1 MALGTVLVLSFGLA
15 GPAAAIP
22 TDPSSPCLE
31 QAFGNLKASSTNVAA
46 GAPVALSWDTPKVA
60 NCPTLKYE
68 LETRLFGETL
78 EANYPIQPNS
88 SKTLSP
94 AVNTLVILNATMGP
108 GAKKPLDSIS
118 VAVTRTSADGRM
130 EIVIDSSTDK
140 ALFLWAIDQ
149 PKTTIRLRDNVNL
162 DLSYRDQL
170 YIAEGVHILGNRG
183 STNPGPRIYTTT
195 KPKRLFMIGRYLS
208 GDGVRISGI
217 RLDGGE
223 TAIAD
228 NGDPAPIGIAVHAS
242 VNVAIENNEIYGW
255 AGAGVE
261 VSDQIEG
268 RANKLNLDNPS
279 GVLVRD
285 NFIHHNQHKRKFG
298 YGVVVGDDAYATIE
312 QNVFDYNR
320 HAISSDGLPG
330 TGYLA
335 YRNLVLQHG
344 GVNTWATDTHQ
355 FDVHGTESCWTI
367 DFYCGDAGQYFDIR
381 YNSFYYTEG
390 DVVKVRGEPHI
401 RANVR
406 DNVFAD
412 TNADEAIVQTVDGF
426 NVVRERNRFGLNT
439 FNTSAS
445 CDFDGDGTA
454 DRFLATGN
462 TWWFLAKTGQW
473 TYLNMSAKQVGDLTF
488 GDLTGDGRCD
498 VRAKAN
504 GQVFPGGRA
513 SSRSIEVTWRDP
525 AGGDLRLWEVANGVA
540 GPRVVRWSAGDRTP
554 LGTGDFN
561 GDGLPD
567 RVQRGPDG
575 AVYVMLLDAYNGRF
589 TPPGDRS
596 DVQGV
601 LPAGVNLAGIG
612 DFNAD
617 GRSDLLW
624 RHPDGALEIW
634 MGGESRNKA
643 TLSYLNDPTATTGM
657 DWQVR
662 FLGDFNGDGR
672 SDILWRHDNGS
683 LSIWYMNGELFAG
696 ELKTEFADPTAI
708 WDIEAVGDFDADGRA
723 DILWRHDDG
732 GLAIWFRGI
741 NTMVAYPTWQNRP
754 GHRTELD
761 WRIEAVADVNA
772 DRRADIIWQHTN
784 GTVVSW
790 TMDGGRYVSE
800 YATGSLPAGSQ
811 LISVAPIKNG

>member
-1 MALGTVLVLSFGLA
+1 MRRRRAFAVALGTVLVLSFGLA

-298 YGVVVGDDAYATIE
+298 YGVVVGTTRT
-312 QNVFDYNR
+312 QR
-320 HAISSDGLPG
+320 SSRTSSTTTGTRSPRTACPAPG
-330 TGYLA
+330 TSRTA
-335 YRNLVLQHG
+335 TSCC
-344 GVNTWATDTHQ
+344 NTEASTPGRPTHTSSTCTAPNPAGPSTSTAATPAST
-355 FDVHGTESCWTI
+355 S
-367 DFYCGDAGQYFDIR
+367 
-381 YNSFYYTEG
+381 
-390 DVVKVRGEPHI
+390 
-401 RANVR
+401 
-406 DNVFAD
+406 
-412 TNADEAIVQTVDGF
+412 
-426 NVVRERNRFGLNT
+426 
-439 FNTSAS
+439 TSATTPS
-445 CDFDGDGTA
+445 TTP
-454 DRFLATGN
+454 RE
-462 TWWFLAKTGQW
+462 TW
-473 TYLNMSAKQVGDLTF
+473 
-488 GDLTGDGRCD
+488 
-498 VRAKAN
+498 
-504 GQVFPGGRA
+504 
-513 SSRSIEVTWRDP
+513 
-525 AGGDLRLWEVANGVA
+525 
-540 GPRVVRWSAGDRTP
+540 
-554 LGTGDFN
+554 
-561 GDGLPD
+561 
-567 RVQRGPDG
+567 
-575 AVYVMLLDAYNGRF
+575 
-589 TPPGDRS
+589 
-596 DVQGV
+596 
-601 LPAGVNLAGIG
+601 
-612 DFNAD
+612 
-617 GRSDLLW
+617 
-624 RHPDGALEIW
+624 
-634 MGGESRNKA
+634 
-643 TLSYLNDPTATTGM
+643 
-657 DWQVR
+657 
-662 FLGDFNGDGR
+662 
-672 SDILWRHDNGS
+672 
-683 LSIWYMNGELFAG
+683 
-696 ELKTEFADPTAI
+696 
-708 WDIEAVGDFDADGRA
+708 
-723 DILWRHDDG
+723 
-732 GLAIWFRGI
+732 
-741 NTMVAYPTWQNRP
+741 
-754 GHRTELD
+754 
-761 WRIEAVADVNA
+761 
-772 DRRADIIWQHTN
+772 
-784 GTVVSW
+784 
-790 TMDGGRYVSE
+790 
-800 YATGSLPAGSQ
+800 
-811 LISVAPIKNG
+811 